1 MSDRLA
7 DFPVTFHNRQY
18 APLMVGGMGVNISND
33 TLALAVEKLG
43 GIAHLSDA
51 LLMDIADKQFGTGF
65 CKDKIHR
72 YKNLVDTYDKSEI
85 AFDLDRLA
93 ESTRHYVSDV
103 MSRKTGRGLI
113 LINCM
118 EKLTFNAPHESL
130 AVRLNS
136 ALDAGIDGITLSAG
150 LHLASFKLMSENK
163 RFRSALLGIVV
174 SSVRALNLFLRKN
187 KALDRLPDYIV
198 VEGPLAGGH
207 LGFGEDWRE
216 SGSFTWKSFREGFQ
230 TDYR

>member
-93 ESTRHYVSDV
+93 ESTRDESQNWSRPHSDQLHGKAHDE
-103 MSRKTGRGLI
+103 RKRRNAQDAFKCGSGR
-113 LINCM
+113 
-118 EKLTFNAPHESL
+118 
-130 AVRLNS
+130 R
-136 ALDAGIDGITLSAG
+136 
-150 LHLASFKLMSENK
+150 
-163 RFRSALLGIVV
+163 
-174 SSVRALNLFLRKN
+174 
-187 KALDRLPDYIV
+187 Y
-198 VEGPLAGGH
+198 
-207 LGFGEDWRE
+207 
-216 SGSFTWKSFREGFQ
+216 
-230 TDYR
+230 

>member
-118 EKLTFNAPHESL
+118 EKLTMNASAATL
-130 AVRLNS
+130 KTRLNA
-136 ALDAGIDGITLSAG
+136 ALDGGIDGITLSAG
-150 LHLASFKLMSENK
+150 LHLSSMKLMQDNP
-163 RFRSALLGIVV
+163 RFREALIGIVV
-174 SSVRALNLFLRKN
+174 SSTRALQIFMKRAQAVN
-187 KALDRLPDYIV
+187 RLPDYVV

-207 LGFGEDWRE
+207 LGLETIGLNT
-216 SGSFTWKSFREGFQ
+216 TWKTSCAMW
-230 TDYR
+230 